1 MLTSDTVRKEAF
13 QLMVEM
19 SPWEIDKG
27 DTDEMT
33 RQIFYMCGII
43 DMAQTICKR
52 LEENGGKE

>member
-1 MLTSDTVRKEAF
+1 MITPDQVCKEAF

-27 DTDEMT
+27 EADEMT
-33 RQIFYMCGII
+33 RQVFYMCGII

-52 LEENGGKE
+52 MEEKDG